1 MYPANISIIINDF
14 PELKAGRTA
23 MIQLMQNLISNAIK
37 FKGTQDPEILVSAE
51 ETEQDWIINVKDN
64 GIGIDPE
71 F

>member
-23 MIQLMQNLISNAIK
+23 MIQLMQNLICNAIK

-51 ETEQDWIINVKDN
+51 EAEQDWIINVKDN

>member
-1 MYPANISIIINDF
+1 
-14 PELKAGRTA
+14 
-23 MIQLMQNLISNAIK
+23 MQNLISNAIK